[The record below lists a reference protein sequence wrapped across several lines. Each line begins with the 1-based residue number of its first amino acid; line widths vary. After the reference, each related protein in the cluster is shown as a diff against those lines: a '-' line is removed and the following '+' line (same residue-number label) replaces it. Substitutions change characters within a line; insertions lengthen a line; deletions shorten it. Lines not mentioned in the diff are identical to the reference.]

1 MLMSRFMSGLSTP
14 RLMRAKR
21 ILVWCHRWTALII
34 GLLIVVVSTSGAL
47 VVYAPELLRAGN
59 AELFRST
66 PAERPIDFTA
76 AIEKVQ
82 ATDPDFEP
90 AELALKDGVFMLTG
104 SESEM
109 TYFVDAGT
117 GALNGQNNLYGG
129 VVGFLENLHDCA
141 LTCEGFAGYTPW
153 LASPSPLAGLMP
165 FAEMTWGAVLLAV
178 AALALVFLAVTA
190 PFIWWPGLRRWRNAI
205 RLRWNKGRFARDFDL
220 HNVIGIVA
228 LVPLLVWGLTGLNFE
243 VPGFRS
249 VWDSVT
255 GGQSPPEDNYTME
268 PSENPGPP
276 ITLDR
281 AMQAAVEHFP
291 GSRVTWVGMPAEDA
305 EFYSI
310 DLLDGGPNLWAHN
323 AVYEGNRSVGVDAY
337 DAENVRVFLGPSPTV
352 SNEVADQWAQPALHY
367 GTAVNGYWRALWFVL
382 GLAPLL
388 LLVTGV
394 STWLYRRRV
403 KRRRAAAR
411 QAQSPGDEANSTL
424 TESAT
429 ASNPMR

>member
-1 MLMSRFMSGLSTP
+1 MTERPTP
-14 RLMRAKR
+14 RFIRFKQL
-21 ILVWCHRWTALII
+21 LVWFHRWTALIL
-34 GLLIVVVSTSGAL
+34 GVLLVVVSTSGAL
-47 VVYAPELLRAGN
+47 VVYAPELLRASN

-66 PAERPIDFTA
+66 PSERPIDFTA
-76 AIEKVQ
+76 AIDAIQESEPEF
-82 ATDPDFEP
+82 DP
-90 AELALKDGVFMLTG
+90 AEISLKDGVFMLTG
-104 SESEM
+104 AESEL

-117 GALNGQNNLYGG
+117 GEVNGSGDLYGG
-129 VVGFLENLHDCA
+129 VVGFLENLHDCG
-141 LTCEGFAGYTPW
+141 LTCEEFAGYTPW
-153 LASPSPLAGLMP
+153 LASPSPVAGLAP
-165 FAEMTWGAVLLAV
+165 FEEMTWGAVLLAI
-178 AALALVFLAVTA
+178 AGLAMVFLVITA
-190 PFIWWPGLRRWRNAI
+190 PFIWWPGLRKWRNAF
-205 RLRWNKGRFARDFDL
+205 RLRWRRGRFARDLDL

-243 VPGFRS
+243 IPGFRG

-268 PSENPGPP
+268 LSENAGPP
-276 ITLDR
+276 ITLD
-281 AMQAAVEHFP
+281 QAIDSATQRFP
-291 GSRVTWVGMPAEDA
+291 GARVTWVGMPAEDA

-323 AVYEGNRSVGVDAY
+323 AVYEGNRSVGVDAN
-337 DAENVRVFLGPSPTV
+337 DAQNVRVFLGPSQTV
-352 SNEVADQWAQPALHY
+352 SNAIADEWAQPALHY

-388 LLVTGV
+388 LLITGV

-403 KRRRAAAR
+403 KRRRRAAR
-411 QAQSPGDEANSTL
+411 QTQPVDGESNSIL